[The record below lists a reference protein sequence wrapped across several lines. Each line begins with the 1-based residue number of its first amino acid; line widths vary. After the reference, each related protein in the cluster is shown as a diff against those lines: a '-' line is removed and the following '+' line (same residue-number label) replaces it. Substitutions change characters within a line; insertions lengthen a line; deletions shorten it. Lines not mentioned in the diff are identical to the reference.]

1 MKEDIEYI
9 DKNIPIEKQFKYLR
23 GKFSFQAVRTFK
35 FFRKKFGDD
44 AERMY
49 EELYNMYMEDTLND
63 YNIDPGNIPFEVV
76 TAMASNDEDKSLGFM
91 PEVIHK
97 TDSEVHSKLIA
108 CPYNKAAKKL
118 GFNESVCKFVCDL
131 NAKYMTENTSY
142 KMELTA
148 KIAEGNEYCIMQIS
162 KK

>member
-1 MKEDIEYI
+1 M

-23 GKFSFQAVRTFK
+23 SKFSFQAVRTAK

-49 EELYNMYMEDTLND
+49 EELDMYMKDTLND
-63 YNIDPGNIPFEVV
+63 YNIDPRGIPFEVV
-76 TAMASNDEDKSLGFM
+76 AAMASNDEDKSHGFM

-97 TDSEVHSKLIA
+97 TDSKVHSQLIA
-108 CPYNKAAKKL
+108 CPYNEAAKTL
-118 GFNESVCKFVCDL
+118 GFNESVCKFVREL

-142 KMELTA
+142 KMELAA
-148 KIAEGNEYCIMQIS
+148 KIAEGNEYCVMQIFER
-162 KK
+162 K